1 MDRKHMQRK
10 KTGEGGDLGALSML
24 KSSFIGAAC
33 SIVVILVLA
42 LVFSAISYTRDDPD
56 ALLGVLSFAALYI
69 SALVAGII
77 SAKRT
82 KKSAICCGALSGMM
96 LVGILFLVSLSF
108 NDSYSS
114 GYPWGTGMVIRASVV
129 LLASLGGFIG
139 IHKKNTRKRKRKR
152 S

>member
-10 KTGEGGDLGALSML
+10 KSREGSNASAFPIL
-24 KSSFIGAAC
+24 KNSLIGAAC
-33 SIVVILVLA
+33 SLGVMLVQALA
-42 LVFSAISYTRDDPD
+42 FSALSYTRDDPD

-82 KKSAICCGALSGMM
+82 GKGALCCGALSGIM
-96 LVGILFLVSLSF
+96 LVGILFLVSLCF

-114 GYPWGTGMVIRASVV
+114 GYPWGAGMAIRASVV
-129 LLASLGGFIG
+129 ALAVLGGFIG
-139 IHKKNTRKRKRKR
+139 IHKRNTRKRKRKR